1 MRLVLVEDHHVVR
14 VALATLLAQDEEF
27 NVVGEACDARTAY
40 DVVDKLNPDVV
51 LVDVH
56 LPGSN
61 GIAVTRELV
70 RRDKKRKVLLLT
82 MRVDERFAAQGL
94 AAGAR
99 GYAAKEDSP
108 DELRRALRQVV
119 AGEPYLSPR
128 LSPQAVRLF
137 WAKKG
142 ASEANPLGDL
152 SPCELEVFD
161 MLVHG
166 YDNAAVAAH
175 MCISAKT
182 VDTHRTK
189 IMRKLDVHSLAEL
202 IRFATRHGVAS
213 DLDL

>member
-14 VALATLLAQDEEF
+14 VALAALLGQDEEF
-27 NVVGEACDARTAY
+27 TVVGEANDARTAY
-40 DVVDKLNPDVV
+40 DAVERLNPDLV

-108 DELRRALRQVV
+108 DELKRALRQVS
-119 AGEPYLSPR
+119 AGEVYLSPR

-152 SPCELEVFD
+152 SPRELEVFD

>member
-14 VALATLLAQDEEF
+14 VALAALLAQDQEF
-27 NVVGEACDARTAY
+27 SVVGQASDARTAY
-40 DVVDKLNPDVV
+40 DVVEKHDPDVV
-51 LVDVH
+51 VVDVH

-70 RRDKKRKVLLLT
+70 RREKKRKVLLLT

-108 DELRRALRQVV
+108 DELRHALRQV
-119 AGEPYLSPR
+119 ARGEPYLSPR
-128 LSPQAVRLF
+128 LSSDAVRLF

-142 ASEANPLGDL
+142 ASEGNPLGDL
-152 SPCELEVFD
+152 SPRELEVFD

-189 IMRKLDVHSLAEL
+189 IMRKLDVHSLADL